1 MRSLKQAE
9 SEDCDQVDIEH
20 FEKILPQL
28 VSCPPPKNN
37 LAYINVYLC
46 YLYVAKPFH
55 KIVLS
60 LFVSWILKC
69 FCKLWC
75 YMSICAVNM
84 HLYTL
89 CHLLPVW
96 QIIIKNKY
104 RALPVFTEPVF
115 VIKLLL
121 VFEWVF
127 FKLSK
132 LNWLSITVQILLLKP
147 LLLIYI
153 SHSAVMNEH
162 ERFSSYRCSFTSI

>member
-28 VSCPPPKNN
+28 VSCPPPPKNN

-96 QIIIKNKY
+96 QIIIK
-104 RALPVFTEPVF
+104 TSIEPC
-115 VIKLLL
+115 LCSLNQCSL
-121 VFEWVF
+121 SNF
-127 FKLSK
+127 FLSLSGYS
-132 LNWLSITVQILLLKP
+132 LNCQSWIDFQSLYKFYYLSH
-147 LLLIYI
+147 YSWSI
-153 SHSAVMNEH
+153 SH
-162 ERFSSYRCSFTSI
+162 TQL

>member
-60 LFVSWILKC
+60 LFVS
-69 FCKLWC
+69 
-75 YMSICAVNM
+75 
-84 HLYTL
+84 
-89 CHLLPVW
+89 
-96 QIIIKNKY
+96 
-104 RALPVFTEPVF
+104 
-115 VIKLLL
+115 
-121 VFEWVF
+121 
-127 FKLSK
+127 
-132 LNWLSITVQILLLKP
+132 
-147 LLLIYI
+147 
-153 SHSAVMNEH
+153 
-162 ERFSSYRCSFTSI
+162 